1 MRRRLEKKLLSAVT
15 LTILAFALVLTG
27 CGNGTNNEQSSSSPS
42 NPATTAPAE
51 ATAET
56 SPSPSEQTASGTV
69 TLAGSTSVQPLA
81 EELGNAFMAVNKD
94 ARIEVSGGGSGAGIK
109 AAQGGTA
116 DIGMASR
123 ALKDDETGIK
133 PVVIATDGIAVVVNK
148 DNAAAD
154 LTTEQV
160 KDIFSGKLT
169 NWKDAGGKDA
179 NIVVINREEGSGTRD
194 AFKELVLGKDGE
206 FVAQAIIQN
215 STGAVREAVGQDVN
229 AIGFIS
235 FGGMNDSVKALHING
250 IEPSEDNIKQ
260 GTYPISRPF
269 NFLIHESTAPSAVAQ
284 AFIDFVLSPEGQ
296 AVVTDN
302 GYVTVK

>member
-1 MRRRLEKKLLSAVT
+1 MRRWMEKKLLSGVAVT
-15 LTILAFALVLTG
+15 VIAFTLVLTG
-27 CGNGTNNEQSSSSPS
+27 CGGNNESSSSSPS
-42 NPATTAPAE
+42 NSASTAPA
-51 ATAET
+51 TADT
-56 SPSPSEQTASGTV
+56 SPSPSAPEQTASGTV

-81 EELGNAFMAVNKD
+81 EELGNAYMEIND
-94 ARIEVSGGGSGAGIK
+94 GARIEVSGGGSGAGIK

-123 ALKDDETGIK
+123 ALKAEETGIK

-194 AFKELVLGKDGE
+194 AFKELVLGEDE
-206 FVAQAIIQN
+206 FVAAAIIQN
-215 STGAVREAVGQDVN
+215 STGAVREAVGQDPN

-250 IEPSEDNIKQ
+250 VEPSEANIKG

-269 NFLIHESTAPSAVAQ
+269 NFLLHDTNAPSDIAQ
-284 AFIDFVLSPEGQ
+284 AFIDFVMSAEGQ
-296 AVVTDN
+296 AVVADN
-302 GYVTVK
+302 GYVTVE